1 MKQNWESRKDLHTQC
16 SKLKIL
22 RFLWFQSYQILG
34 MIFPNLSN
42 QSLVPLVQFK
52 PQLLIFWPLFS
63 LTSNLVSTLPDVSK
77 IDLNMPVLERTVLSL
92 PRGPYPSPQ
101 KFSEGS
107 LGPCLFS
114 SWGAVGEGGT
124 RVTHQ
129 CDWEKDCEH
138 KDLRRIQHSGWCL
151 SPPTLTLL
159 GRTRGRSQ
167 NLASKSNSRAHLSV
181 PWVRV
186 SLHTDGWGNAT
197 LQTQSLHPRI

>member
-34 MIFPNLSN
+34 TIFPNLSN

-63 LTSNLVSTLPDVSK
+63 LTFNLVSTLPDVSK

-114 SWGAVGEGGT
+114 SWGAVGEGG
-124 RVTHQ
+124 RVWLISAIGRKTANIKTF
-129 CDWEKDCEH
+129 EESS
-138 KDLRRIQHSGWCL
+138 IQAGAS
-151 SPPTLTLL
+151 LL
-159 GRTRGRSQ
+159 PLLPSWGAPGAGART
-167 NLASKSNSRAHLSV
+167 
-181 PWVRV
+181 
-186 SLHTDGWGNAT
+186 
-197 LQTQSLHPRI
+197 